1 MISRL
6 IKIFVR
12 LANFIHVSIIK
23 KYNNVNARLCEWA
36 GGHTPTETEII
47 EKTIYKRYKERVYI
61 DNPNVSSGLISLG
74 EMRPN
79 DKLNENEIMEENIT
93 YHSICKY
100 CKKNIWTGDKNNLWR
115 IE

>member
-1 MISRL
+1 MFGRL

-47 EKTIYKRYKERVYI
+47 EKTIYKRYKKRVY
-61 DNPNVSSGLISLG
+61 SALIYLG
-74 EMRPN
+74 EMQPN